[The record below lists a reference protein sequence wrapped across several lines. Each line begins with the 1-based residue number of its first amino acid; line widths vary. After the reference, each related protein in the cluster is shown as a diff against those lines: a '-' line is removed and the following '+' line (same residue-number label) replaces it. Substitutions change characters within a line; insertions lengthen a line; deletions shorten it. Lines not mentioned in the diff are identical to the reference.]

1 MADNNFQKRAIAYS
15 LLAHIKTTGTF
26 AGGPL
31 DIFIPLVKNIL
42 HELFSNGTPKRGENI
57 QELCDGI
64 FEKYNLDIPIP
75 VMRNILLRVQEDVN
89 KTNGR
94 EDIKVFGDNAFWIES
109 FVFEDYREDIQR
121 SINDVASVERT
132 FREFCKI
139 YKIEAENDSNA
150 IFRFIEQ
157 NRADISYYLCHT
169 DKEAEKH
176 NTLAA
181 QFVDTFRNTPQIFD
195 KLKDM
200 YLGSM
205 LASYL
210 TFQPQT
216 AKLNVELVLDTNFIV
231 SLLDLNTIE
240 STKNCNTLVEVG
252 KRLGYSFT
260 VLHDTVIETQNLLAF
275 KSSNLDKAIIA
286 KNINR
291 EDIYNACDRRNLS
304 SVDLDRIA
312 DHLEETIME
321 YGIHIIPHTEQ
332 WHGKVRYSKEYSVLR
347 GLRNSDKAAFHDALA
362 IIYVREK
369 RGNKQIKDF
378 EKVNCWFVNNAINHD
393 CDNEVNDLESIIS
406 AKDIQPE
413 IIKVDEL
420 LNILWLS
427 NPNIGV
433 AGNDV
438 VDMGITAMVSSALNS
453 ALPKTRIIRE
463 LDENIQ
469 KYRKD
474 YSITDTDVMRLSTR
488 IANRQIKD
496 VQSLNILADNDAKA
510 FAALVKEESEK
521 QDKIDQ
527 ERVRKIEVL
536 INAMNESIS
545 DLRENK
551 ERLNAKHTE
560 RMEELNKRERD
571 LEKRTQE
578 LSKREIEINIH
589 AEHDASEKRRI
600 EDENRQDKMRLKK
613 LWEKENKSREEM
625 REKYI
630 KKELSKWRQI
640 ALIRFLVG
648 LFLIMGVI
656 VLWLYKCLLPTCV
669 TNESVSSL
677 IESNWAPSII
687 TLIVGLVN
695 YFTIV
700 HYYNCRNNPSYEI
713 NQRTLIEKDIP
724 DDCKSISYDKFID
737 EMDS

>member
-1 MADNNFQKRAIAYS
+1 MTENNFQKRAIAYS
-15 LLAHIKTTGTF
+15 LLAHIKTSGTF

-42 HELFSNGTPKRGENI
+42 HELFSNGTPQRGKNI

-64 FEKYNLDIPIP
+64 FEKYNIDIPIP

-109 FVFEDYREDIQR
+109 FVFEDYKETIQR

-139 YKIEAENDSNA
+139 YKIEAGNDSNA

-169 DKEAEKH
+169 DKETEKH

-195 KLKDM
+195 KLKDI

-205 LASYL
+205 LASFL

-216 AKLNVELVLDTNFIV
+216 VKMNVELVLDTNFIV

-260 VLHDTVIETQNLLAF
+260 VLHDTIIETQNLLAF
-275 KSSNLDKAIIA
+275 KSSHLDKAIIA

-312 DHLEETIME
+312 DHLEETITE
-321 YGIHIIPHTEQ
+321 YGFHIIPHTEQ
-332 WHGKVRYSKEYSVLR
+332 WHGKVRYSKEYNILR

-369 RGNKQIKDF
+369 RGNKKIKDF

-521 QDKIDQ
+521 QGKIDQ

-551 ERLNAKHTE
+551 ERLNAKHIE

-589 AEHDASEKRRI
+589 AEQDASEKRRI

-613 LWEKENKSREEM
+613 LWEKENKSREER

-630 KKELSKWRQI
+630 QKELSKWRKS
-640 ALIRFLVG
+640 ALTRFCIG
-648 LFLIMGVI
+648 LFLIMVVI
-656 VLWLYKCLLPTCV
+656 ILWLYKCLLPNYE
-669 TNESVSSL
+669 TNELISSL

-687 TLIVGLVN
+687 TLIVGLIN

-713 NQRTLIEKDIP
+713 NQRSLIEKNIP
-724 DDCKSISYDKFID
+724 DDYKSISYDKFID
-737 EMDS
+737 EMD